1 MLNTYVLNRLNLWA
15 TWRMKRFD
23 NGLGYP
29 KKTTFVREISGGFW
43 TPEMDSSCQE
53 IDKCICALIP
63 ERKEAVLKM
72 FTMLGT
78 KEQKA
83 KSCGICIRT
92 YDLRLELAFR
102 DILGLLND
110 LAAGIKI

>member
-15 TWRMKRFD
+15 SWRAKRFD

-29 KKTTFVREISGGFW
+29 KKTTFAREISSGFW
-43 TPEMDSSCQE
+43 TPEMDFSCVE
-53 IDKCICALIP
+53 IDKCVCYLIP
-63 ERKEAVLKM
+63 ERKLVVMKM
-72 FTMLGT
+72 FTATGT

-83 KSCGICIRT
+83 KSCGISIRT
-92 YDLRLELAFR
+92 YDLRLEMAFN

-110 LAAGIKI
+110 SAAGINF